1 MPKDQDIL
9 AAVHRLVTE
18 EQELRDKLQHREIDK
33 TEEHR
38 RLREIEV
45 QLDQCWDLLRQ
56 RRAKREVGDD
66 PREARVRP
74 GDQVEGYLN

>member
-9 AAVHRLVTE
+9 AAVHRLVAE